1 MKAHDI
7 QLAFDELN
15 AKYKHALEKLQEA
28 YELIDKNATVAD
40 APATSELQDAA
51 RLMCISEMNKEDLS
65 EKEIL
70 DMLQKLSEEEVKGKM
85 GFWAMPLP
93 VDEDDDSTTTK
104 YTGKRR

>member
-7 QLAFDELN
+7 QLAFNELN
-15 AKYKHALEKLQEA
+15 AKYQHALEKLQEA
-28 YELIDKNATVAD
+28 YEIIEKNAQGAD
-40 APATSELQDAA
+40 TPAASELQDAA
-51 RLMCISEMNKEDLS
+51 RLMSISELNKEDLS

-93 VDEDDDSTTTK
+93 VDDDSDSTTTK